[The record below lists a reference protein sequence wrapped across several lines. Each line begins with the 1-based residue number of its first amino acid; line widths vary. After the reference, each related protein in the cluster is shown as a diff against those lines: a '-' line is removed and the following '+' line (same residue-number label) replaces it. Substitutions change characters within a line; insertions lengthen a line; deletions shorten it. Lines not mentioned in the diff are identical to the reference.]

1 MARIFVCQDDA
12 LSDGEARKVDSPTA
26 AIAVFRVNGE
36 LYALN
41 DRCSHGNAS
50 MSEGYIEDDGTV
62 ECPLHAARFCLKT
75 GAALCQPA
83 TEALQT
89 FPVASIDGAVY
100 VDVPEAV

>member
-1 MARIFVCQDDA
+1 MARIFVCDHDA
-12 LSDGEARKVDSPTA
+12 LPDGEALKVEGPSV

-36 LYALN
+36 FFALN

-83 TEALQT
+83 TEPLAT
-89 FPVASIDGAVY
+89 YPVALVDGAVY
-100 VDVPEAV
+100 VDIPGDE